1 MAQPPRMNDPLQQ
14 TLQEALPDLQRL
26 CTDPWV
32 LIGSAAARLAGA
44 DVDVADIDVLTS
56 AGDADRLAGHW
67 QARRE
72 SHFEPAGA
80 ERFRSRFAR
89 FRFAGLP
96 LEVMGGLQ
104 LHDTREWVPVLAGE
118 TMLVIFGGMQIP
130 VPTIAEQIRILE
142 SFGRPKDLQR
152 AVLLR
157 ALS

>member
-1 MAQPPRMNDPLQQ
+1 MNDPLQQ

-26 CTDPWV
+26 CVDPWV

-44 DVDVADIDVLTS
+44 DVAVADIDVLTS
-56 AGDADRLAGHW
+56 AGDADRLIEHW
-67 QARRE
+67 RARRE

-80 ERFRSRFAR
+80 ARFRSRFAR
-89 FRFAGLP
+89 FRFTGLP

-104 LHDTREWVPVLAGE
+104 LHDTQGWVPVLAGE
-118 TMLVIFGGMQIP
+118 TTLVAFGGMRIP
-130 VPTIAEQIRILE
+130 LPRVAEQIRILE

>member
-1 MAQPPRMNDPLQQ
+1 MNDRLQQ

-26 CTDPWV
+26 CVDPWV
-32 LIGSAAARLAGA
+32 LIGSAAARLVGA
-44 DVDVADIDVLTS
+44 SVEVADIDVLTS
-56 AGDADRLAGHW
+56 AGDADRLAEHW

-104 LHDTREWVPVLAGE
+104 LHDTGGWTSVLAGE
-118 TMLVIFGGMQIP
+118 VMFAPLGGMQIP
-130 VPTIAEQIRILE
+130 VPRIAEQIRILE

-152 AVLLR
+152 AALLR

>member
-1 MAQPPRMNDPLQQ
+1 MNDPLQK

-32 LIGSAAARLAGA
+32 LIGSAAARLVGA

-56 AGDADRLAGHW
+56 AADAGCLAEHW

-72 SHFEPAGA
+72 ARFEPAGA

-104 LHDTREWVPVLAGE
+104 LHEARGWVPVLAGE
-118 TMLVIFGGMQIP
+118 TMLALCGSMQVP
-130 VPTIAEQIRILE
+130 VPRIAEQIRILE

-152 AVLLR
+152 AALLR

>member
-1 MAQPPRMNDPLQQ
+1 MAQPSRMNDPLQQ

-26 CTDPWV
+26 CADPWV
-32 LIGSAAARLAGA
+32 LIGSAAARLVGA
-44 DVDVADIDVLTS
+44 DVGVADIDVLTS
-56 AGDADRLAGHW
+56 SADADRLVDHW
-67 QARRE
+67 RARRE
-72 SHFEPAGA
+72 SQFEPTGA

-118 TMLVIFGGMQIP
+118 TMLVAFGGMWIP
-130 VPTIAEQIRILE
+130 VPRVAEQIRILE

>member
-1 MAQPPRMNDPLQQ
+1 MNDPMQQ

-26 CTDPWV
+26 CVDPWV
-32 LIGSAAARLAGA
+32 LIGSAAARLVGA
-44 DVDVADIDVLTS
+44 EVDVADVDVLTS
-56 AGDADRLAGHW
+56 AGDADRLAEHW

-72 SHFEPAGA
+72 AHFEPAGA

-104 LHDTREWVPVLAGE
+104 LHDTRGWVPVLAGE
-118 TMLVIFGGMQIP
+118 TMLAVFGRMQIP
-130 VPTIAEQIRILE
+130 VPRVAEQIRILE

-152 AVLLR
+152 AALLR

>member
-1 MAQPPRMNDPLQQ
+1 MNDSLQQ

-26 CTDPWV
+26 CADPWV
-32 LIGSAAARLAGA
+32 LIGSAAARLVGA
-44 DVDVADIDVLTS
+44 DVGVADIDVLTS
-56 AGDADRLAGHW
+56 ATDADRLVEHW
-67 QARRE
+67 QVRRE
-72 SHFEPAGA
+72 SQFEPAGA

-104 LHDTREWVPVLAGE
+104 LHDKREWVPVLAGE
-118 TMLVIFGGMQIP
+118 TMLVAFCGMQIP
-130 VPTIAEQIRILE
+130 VPRVAEQIRILE

>member
-1 MAQPPRMNDPLQQ
+1 MNDPLQQ

-26 CTDPWV
+26 CVDPWV
-32 LIGSAAARLAGA
+32 LIGSAAARLVGA
-44 DVDVADIDVLTS
+44 DVGVADIDVLTS
-56 AGDADRLAGHW
+56 VADADRLVEHW

-72 SHFEPAGA
+72 SLFEPAGA

-89 FRFAGLP
+89 FRFTGLP

-104 LHDTREWVPVLAGE
+104 LHDTREWVPVIAGE
-118 TMLVIFGGMQIP
+118 TMLVAFGGMQIP
-130 VPTIAEQIRILE
+130 VPRVVEQIRILE

-152 AVLLR
+152 AALLR

>member
-1 MAQPPRMNDPLQQ
+1 MAQPSRMNDPLQQ

-26 CTDPWV
+26 CADPWV
-32 LIGSAAARLAGA
+32 LIGSAAARLVGA
-44 DVDVADIDVLTS
+44 DVGVADIDVLTS
-56 AGDADRLAGHW
+56 SADADRLVDHW
-67 QARRE
+67 RARRE
-72 SHFEPAGA
+72 SQFEPAGA

-96 LEVMGGLQ
+96 FEVMGGLQ

-118 TMLVIFGGMQIP
+118 TMLVAFGGMWIP
-130 VPTIAEQIRILE
+130 VPRVAEQIRILE